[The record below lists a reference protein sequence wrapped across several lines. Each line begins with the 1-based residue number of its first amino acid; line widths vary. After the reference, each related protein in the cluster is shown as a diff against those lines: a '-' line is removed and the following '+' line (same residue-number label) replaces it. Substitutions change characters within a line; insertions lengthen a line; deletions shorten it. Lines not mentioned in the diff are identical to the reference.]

1 MCGKKILTCYF
12 VISQEGTFLFKL
24 SHSTYNQPPMNLATF
39 VDPAANAY
47 QQARI
52 AHWNEVARRR
62 DSWQGM
68 GGWYHRR
75 LHEIYRF
82 HVSPNQN
89 ILEVGCAAGHLLAS
103 LKPAHGVGI
112 DFSDEMICRA
122 KKNYTELEFVH
133 ADAHDLSQIKEKFDV
148 IILSD
153 LVNDLW
159 DVQRVLEQLRLLSTS
174 HTRIILN
181 FYSRLWQVPLSI
193 ARSLNLAAPTLF
205 QNWLTRDDIKV
216 LLRLSNLETVR
227 LTREILWPLPLGE
240 IANRFLVR
248 LWPFSELALSNF
260 VIARALRP
268 TPERAEEPAVS
279 VVVPARNESGNIRA
293 IFERVPQMGRETELV
308 FVEGHSR
315 DDTYAAIEREMA
327 AHPAIPSLLLR
338 QTGIGK
344 ADAVRLGFAKAKG
357 DVLMILD
364 ADLTVPPE
372 DLPRFYEAL
381 VSGKGEFIN
390 GVRLVYPMEKEAMRL
405 LNFLGNKFFSVAFSW
420 LLGQPIKDTLC
431 GTKVLWRR
439 DYEQIA
445 ANRSYFGDFDP
456 FGDYDLI
463 FGAAKLNRKIVDLP
477 IRYRERTYGS
487 TNISRWKH
495 GLLLLRMVAF
505 AARRIKFV

>member
-1 MCGKKILTCYF
+1 MKP
-12 VISQEGTFLFKL
+12 VSFL
-24 SHSTYNQPPMNLATF
+24 
-39 VDPAANAY
+39 DPAANAY

-52 AHWNEVARRR
+52 VHWNAIARKR

-68 GGWYHRR
+68 GRWYHGR
-75 LHEIYRF
+75 LREIYQF

-89 ILEVGCAAGHLLAS
+89 VLEVGCAEGHLLAS
-103 LKPAHGVGI
+103 LKPARGVGI
-112 DFSDEMICRA
+112 DFSEEMIFRA
-122 KKNYTELEFVH
+122 KKQYPAFEFIH
-133 ADAHDLSQIKEKFDV
+133 ADAHDLSGLNEKFDI

-159 DVQRVLEQLRLLSTS
+159 DVQRVFEQLKPLCTS

-181 FYSRLWQVPLSI
+181 FYSRLWQIPLSL
-193 ARSLNLAAPTLF
+193 ARRLNLAGPMLY
-205 QNWLTRDDIKV
+205 QNWLTRDDLRT
-216 LLRLSNLETVR
+216 LLRLASLETVR
-227 LTREILWPLPLGE
+227 ITQEVLWPLPLGG

-248 LWPFSELALSNF
+248 LWPFEEMALSNF
-260 VIARALRP
+260 VIARLARP
-268 TPERAEEPAVS
+268 VLEHTAVPTVS
-279 VVVPARNESGNIRA
+279 VIVPARNESGNIKA
-293 IFERVPQMGRETELV
+293 IFERTPQMGGGTELI
-308 FVEGHSR
+308 FVEGHSK
-315 DDTYAAIEREMA
+315 DDTYAAIEREIP
-327 AHPAIPSLLLR
+327 AHPATPSLLLR

-390 GVRLVYPMEKEAMRL
+390 GVRLVYPMEKEAMRP
-405 LNFLGNKFFSVAFSW
+405 LNFLGNKFFSIAFSW

-431 GTKVLWRR
+431 GTKVLWKR

>member
-1 MCGKKILTCYF
+1 MKPVSFY
-12 VISQEGTFLFKL
+12 
-24 SHSTYNQPPMNLATF
+24 
-39 VDPAANAY
+39 DPAASAY
-47 QQARI
+47 QQARVT
-52 AHWNEVARRR
+52 HWNEIARKR
-62 DSWQGM
+62 DSWQGL

-75 LHEIYRF
+75 LEEIYRF
-82 HVSPNQN
+82 HVSPNQR
-89 ILEVGCAAGHLLAS
+89 ILEVGCGEGHLLNS
-103 LKPAHGVGI
+103 LKPSRGVGI
-112 DFSDEMICRA
+112 DFSEEMICRA
-122 KKNYTELEFVH
+122 KEHYPELEFLH
-133 ADAHDLSQIKEKFDV
+133 ADAHDLSELGEQFDV

-159 DVQRVLEQLRLLSTS
+159 DVQRVFEGLKPLCTT

-193 ARSLNLAAPTLF
+193 ARRLNLAGPTLF
-205 QNWLTRDDIKV
+205 QNWLTRNDIRG
-216 LLRLSNLETVR
+216 LLRLSNFEAVR
-227 LTREILWPLPLGE
+227 ITQEILWPLPLGA

-248 LWPFSELALSNF
+248 LWPFDEMALSNF
-260 VIARALRP
+260 VIARPLP
-268 TPERAEEPAVS
+268 GRAREPMVS
-279 VVVPARNESGNIRA
+279 VIVPARNESGNIRA
-293 IFERVPQMGRETELV
+293 IFERTPQMGRATELI
-308 FVEGHSR
+308 FVEGHSN
-315 DDTYAAIEREMA
+315 DDTYAAIEREIA
-327 AHPAIPSLLLR
+327 SHPSTPSLLLR

-344 ADAVRLGFAKAKG
+344 ADAVRLGFAKARG
-357 DVLMILD
+357 EVLMILD

-390 GVRLVYPMEKEAMRL
+390 GVRLVYPMEKEAMRT
-405 LNFLGNKFFSVAFSW
+405 LNFLGNKFFSMAFSW
-420 LLGQPIKDTLC
+420 LLGQPVKDTLC
-431 GTKVLWRR
+431 GTKVLWKR

-456 FGDYDLI
+456 FGDYDLL

>member
-1 MCGKKILTCYF
+1 MKPT
-12 VISQEGTFLFKL
+12 SFL
-24 SHSTYNQPPMNLATF
+24 
-39 VDPAANAY
+39 DPAAQAY

-52 AHWNEVARRR
+52 AHWDSMARKR

-68 GGWYHRR
+68 GSWYHRR
-75 LHEIYRF
+75 LQEIYRF
-82 HVSPNQN
+82 HVSPNQT
-89 ILEVGCAAGHLLAS
+89 ILELGCAEGHLLAS
-103 LKPAHGVGI
+103 LKPARGVGI
-112 DFSDEMICRA
+112 DFSEEMICRA
-122 KKNYTELEFVH
+122 KKQYPELEFLH
-133 ADAHDLSQIKEKFDV
+133 ADAHDLSEIKEKFDI

-159 DVQRVLEQLRLLSTS
+159 DVQRVFEQLGPLCAS

-181 FYSRLWQVPLSI
+181 FYSRLWQIPLSI
-193 ARSLNLAAPTLF
+193 ARKFNLAGPTLF
-205 QNWLTRDDIKV
+205 QNWLTRDDINT
-216 LLRLSNLETVR
+216 LLRLANFEEVR
-227 LTREILWPLPLGE
+227 VTQEILWPLPFGG

-248 LWPFSELALSNF
+248 VWPFSELALSNF
-260 VIARALRP
+260 AVARAVRP
-268 TPERAEEPAVS
+268 VQESAEEPTVS
-279 VVVPARNESGNIRA
+279 VIVPARNESGNIKA
-293 IFERVPQMGRETELV
+293 IFERTPRMGRETEII

-315 DDTYAAIEREMA
+315 DDTYAAIEREMT
-327 AHPAIPSLLLR
+327 AHPSTPSLLLR
-338 QTGIGK
+338 QTGVGK
-344 ADAVRLGFAKAKG
+344 ADAVRLGFSKAKG

-390 GVRLVYPMEKEAMRL
+390 GVRLVYPMEREAMRP
-405 LNFLGNKFFSVAFSW
+405 LNFLGNKFFSMAFSW

-495 GLLLLRMVAF
+495 GLLLLRMVIF
-505 AARRIKFV
+505 AAQRIKFV

>member
-1 MCGKKILTCYF
+1 MKP
-12 VISQEGTFLFKL
+12 VSFL
-24 SHSTYNQPPMNLATF
+24 
-39 VDPAANAY
+39 DPAANAY

-52 AHWNEVARRR
+52 THWNAIARKR

-68 GGWYHRR
+68 GRWYHRR
-75 LHEIYRF
+75 LQEIYQF

-89 ILEVGCAAGHLLAS
+89 VLEVGCAEGHLLAS
-103 LKPAHGVGI
+103 LKPAHGVGV
-112 DFSDEMICRA
+112 DFSEEMIGRA
-122 KKNYTELEFVH
+122 KKQYPALEFIH
-133 ADAHDLSQIKEKFDV
+133 ADAHDLSGFNEKFDI

-159 DVQRVLEQLRLLSTS
+159 DVQRVFEQLNPLCTS

-181 FYSRLWQVPLSI
+181 FYSRLWQIPLSL
-193 ARSLNLAAPTLF
+193 ARRLNLAGPTLY
-205 QNWLTRDDIKV
+205 QNWLTRDDLRT
-216 LLRLSNLETVR
+216 LLHLASFETIRITQEV
-227 LTREILWPLPLGE
+227 LWPLPLGG

-248 LWPFSELALSNF
+248 LWPFEEMALSNF
-260 VIARALRP
+260 VVARLALP
-268 TPERAEEPAVS
+268 VLERTEEPTVS
-279 VVVPARNESGNIRA
+279 VIVPARNESGNIKA
-293 IFERVPQMGRETELV
+293 IFERTPQMGGGTELV
-308 FVEGHSR
+308 FVEGHSK
-315 DDTYAAIEREMA
+315 DDTYAAIEREIA
-327 AHPAIPSLLLR
+327 AHRSDEAQRKPSTPSLLLR

-390 GVRLVYPMEKEAMRL
+390 GVRLVYPMEKEAMRP
-405 LNFLGNKFFSVAFSW
+405 LNFLGNKFFSIAFSW

-431 GTKVLWRR
+431 GTKVLWKR